1 MPACNGQSYFSVL
14 CECCITSSHPVFLPM
29 SLPMSPPMSPS
40 ISSPM
45 SRPMSPPQEARTVMF
60 FTDLRKSQG
69 NYVVDAD
76 GNALLD
82 VFTSISSL
90 PLGERRGGEGRG
102 GEGRG
107 REERGGEGMC

>member
-1 MPACNGQSYFSVL
+1 
-14 CECCITSSHPVFLPM
+14 
-29 SLPMSPPMSPS
+29 
-40 ISSPM
+40 
-45 SRPMSPPQEARTVMF
+45 MSPPQEARTVMF

-90 PLGERRGGEGRG
+90 PLGEGRG
-102 GEGRG
+102 GEGR
-107 REERGGEGMC
+107 RGEGRGCVEWTGVHMSPKHTAACHAHSTALTCVCWEVRGRLAGVRVVSRRELTLALH